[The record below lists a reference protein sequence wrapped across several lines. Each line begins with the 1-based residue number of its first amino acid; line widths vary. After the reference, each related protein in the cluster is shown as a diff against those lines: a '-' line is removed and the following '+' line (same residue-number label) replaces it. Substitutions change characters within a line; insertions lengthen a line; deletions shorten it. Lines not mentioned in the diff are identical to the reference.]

1 MFLQNMWL
9 VILSLVVI
17 WYLIVTIIVAKK
29 GFTSLQEMLRDLEDP
44 KS

>member
-9 VILSLVVI
+9 VILSLIVI
-17 WYLIVTIIVAKK
+17 WYLVVTIIVAKK
-29 GFTSLQEMLRDLEDP
+29 GFTSLKEMLREMEDP